1 MLPQLARFKRAAL
14 DLVFPQKCIGC
25 GKEGDFLCSGCK
37 KTLTRIMPP
46 ICPKCGKPQPSGII
60 CSKCVSWR
68 NNIDGIRSPFKF
80 EGIIREVIHQFKYK
94 NLRCLARPLAFL
106 LNEYLKQNYLSV
118 QLIVPVPL
126 SSKRLRERGYNQSAL
141 LAEELSNI
149 TQLPRDISNLRRIK
163 YNLPQA
169 KTKSLEERLI
179 NVDQAFSSNGAS
191 IQNTNIL
198 LIDDVSTSG
207 ATLDACAEA
216 LKTAG
221 ASSVWGLV
229 VAREL

>member
-1 MLPQLARFKRAAL
+1 
-14 DLVFPQKCIGC
+14 
-25 GKEGDFLCSGCK
+25 
-37 KTLTRIMPP
+37 
-46 ICPKCGKPQPSGII
+46 
-60 CSKCVSWR
+60 
-68 NNIDGIRSPFKF
+68 
-80 EGIIREVIHQFKYK
+80 
-94 NLRCLARPLAFL
+94 

-141 LAEELSNI
+141 LAEELSKI